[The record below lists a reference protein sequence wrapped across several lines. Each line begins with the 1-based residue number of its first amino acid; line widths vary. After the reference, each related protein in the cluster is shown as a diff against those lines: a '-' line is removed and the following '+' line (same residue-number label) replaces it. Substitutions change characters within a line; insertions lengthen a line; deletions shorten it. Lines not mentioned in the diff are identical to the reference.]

1 MRIMRHTYK
10 MQLTVLCLIVLGV
23 LVHSVAVAQ
32 MYEARVTIADMRS
45 HQYQGAGDQDE
56 HLANLQKLA
65 TSPIVQER
73 ALKTLDLL
81 QLPNPQL
88 ILSSMVVD
96 PVPGTEMLSLRV
108 TAKTKTEA
116 RAAGNVIALEFIRY
130 YDEYLEEQGPTG
142 KPHVTALKIISQG
155 TVGTTSPILLF
166 GRYPKTIAIPAIAG
180 AGGLLFGL
188 LMGILIGRRSARPR
202 EY

>member
-1 MRIMRHTYK
+1 MQHTFK
-10 MQLTVLCLIVLGV
+10 MQMTVLCLIVLGV

-45 HQYQGAGDQDE
+45 HQYQGAGDQDK
-56 HLANLQKLA
+56 HLENLCKLA
-65 TSPIVQER
+65 VSPIVQER

-81 QLPNPQL
+81 QLPGPQL
-88 ILSSMVVD
+88 IVSSMVVE

-130 YDEYLEEQGPTG
+130 YDEYLEEQVPTG
-142 KPHVTALKIISQG
+142 KPHVAALKIISQG
-155 TVGTTSPILLF
+155 TVGTTFPILLF
-166 GRYPKTIAIPAIAG
+166 GRYPKTVAIPAMAG

-188 LMGILIGRRSARPR
+188 LIGVVIGKRAARAR